1 LLVRQRPAGTVNGHL
16 WEFPNL
22 EIESGAGLAMA
33 TAVATTTSLLKK
45 HLGVAP
51 TRLEPLA
58 SLKHS
63 ITRYRITLDAFMV
76 GVKRRPAE
84 VAGVWKAPGEL
95 RELAFT
101 AAHKKLASL
110 AIQRILSNR

>member
-1 LLVRQRPAGTVNGHL
+1 
-16 WEFPNL
+16 
-22 EIESGAGLAMA
+22 MA
-33 TAVATTTSLLKK
+33 ASVAAATSLFKK

-51 TRLEPLA
+51 GRLEPLA

-76 GVKRRPAE
+76 GVKRRPA
-84 VAGVWKAPGEL
+84 GVDGMWKAPGEL

-110 AIQRILSNR
+110 AVQRILSNR